1 MNTKLIV
8 GTTHPFIV
16 RFHEDGSFACDLSPI
31 IPSGEIV
38 EYKGD
43 INVNYQVNDEGRI
56 VTSRHLT
63 CALQYVPVT
72 WNGKSGCICKDDL
85 QVALQQDTDEDTT
98 PSYEQ
103 LYMDR
108 LSLAVRQR
116 VLAESYLESEDFHK
130 QIQVLKDE
138 RDSYKAA
145 LASISLF
152 VSAGIGEEDTT
163 AEDYAKRI
171 KDGIAQMVLDVS
183 KS

>member
-1 MNTKLIV
+1 MNTKLLV
-8 GTTHPFIV
+8 GTTHPFTV

-72 WNGKSGCICKDDL
+72 WNGKSGAICKDDL
-85 QVALQQDTDEDTT
+85 QVALQQDADEDTT
-98 PSYEQ
+98 PSYEK
-103 LYMDR
+103 LYMGH
-108 LSLAVRQR
+108 LR

-130 QIQVLKDE
+130 QIRVLKEE
-138 RDSYKAA
+138 RDGYKAA

-171 KDGIAQMVLDVS
+171 KDGITQMVLDMS
-183 KS
+183 SSTR